1 MVLNDF
7 WSMGGKGRTVQVA
20 FSVRE
25 AWGETTV
32 REREQSEI
40 PLSLVDRL
48 AVTFV

>member
-1 MVLNDF
+1 MVLNDL
-7 WSMGGKGRTVQVA
+7 WNMGGNARNVQVA

-32 REREQSEI
+32 RERAQSEI
-40 PLSLVDRL
+40 PLSFVDRL